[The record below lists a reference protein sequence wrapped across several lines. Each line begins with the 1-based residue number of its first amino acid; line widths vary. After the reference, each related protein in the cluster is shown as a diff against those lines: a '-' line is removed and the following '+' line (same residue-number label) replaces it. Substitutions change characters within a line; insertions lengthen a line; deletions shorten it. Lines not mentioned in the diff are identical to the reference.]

1 MPKSSRKRRRDS
13 WGSITEVE
21 RGRRY
26 RIRWWGKGDDGTYK
40 RMTCTVRGTKLDAE
54 RKRSELMLDHSDEA
68 PCPTVGTVWR
78 KYALPDME
86 SRVKSGDVSANTLVQ
101 YRRWWDKH
109 VEPTW
114 GEVQCDSVKPLA
126 VQQWIS
132 GLTLSQAQNAV
143 LVLRKAMD
151 YAVRY
156 EWCQSNPM
164 REKYLMPP
172 KSTVEQRDK
181 GIWTLQE
188 LEPMWRRL
196 WGSWMEPAFL
206 LSAFGSARV
215 GESLAP
221 LAGEVELR
229 DVGGT
234 PVAVVLIVRQ
244 VEHHGKRVA
253 DRMKTEESGRTIVI
267 AGRAATRLHEI
278 ASGMDP
284 SWYLTNDG
292 FGGVVSQERYTT
304 NWKRLGMGHPYR
316 NLRNSWQTWMRW
328 EMKVPVY
335 FIEPM
340 MGHKMKGTTG
350 QFYDRP
356 QSDMFA
362 EVIADAYRANPYDA
376 GWKLGE

>member
-164 REKYLMPP
+164 R
-172 KSTVEQRDK
+172 
-181 GIWTLQE
+181 
-188 LEPMWRRL
+188 
-196 WGSWMEPAFL
+196 
-206 LSAFGSARV
+206 
-215 GESLAP
+215 
-221 LAGEVELR
+221 
-229 DVGGT
+229 
-234 PVAVVLIVRQ
+234 
-244 VEHHGKRVA
+244 
-253 DRMKTEESGRTIVI
+253 
-267 AGRAATRLHEI
+267 
-278 ASGMDP
+278 
-284 SWYLTNDG
+284 
-292 FGGVVSQERYTT
+292 
-304 NWKRLGMGHPYR
+304 
-316 NLRNSWQTWMRW
+316 
-328 EMKVPVY
+328 
-335 FIEPM
+335 
-340 MGHKMKGTTG
+340 
-350 QFYDRP
+350 
-356 QSDMFA
+356 
-362 EVIADAYRANPYDA
+362 
-376 GWKLGE
+376 